1 MGIIRETIEGDRV
14 YLDANIFIY
23 ALEAYPAYANVLAE
37 LFDAIDNGE
46 ILGVTSELT
55 IAEVLIKPLAEGN
68 FTLQN
73 AYLDAIQSS
82 DTLLTASIN
91 RDTLI
96 EAAKIRASNPAIRMP
111 DAIHAATAKIIG
123 CKTIITNDR
132 RFQAAT
138 GVKVALLSDMVSR
151 QP

>member
-23 ALEAYPAYANVLAE
+23 ALEAYPAYTSVIAE
-37 LFDAIDNGE
+37 LFDAIDSGE
-46 ILGVTSELT
+46 ILAVTSELT

-68 FTLQN
+68 SNLQN

-91 RDTLI
+91 RDILI
-96 EAAKIRASNPAIRMP
+96 EAAKIRASNPTIRMP

-132 RFQAAT
+132 RFQTAV
-138 GVKVALLSDMVSR
+138 GVKVAILSDMISK